1 MRGAAWLYHQREWQV
16 AGGGFTGAKAAPR
29 SFGRQAPLPEPF
41 RLTVDLSQDVFSK
54 TWWRGAASLGALCVG
69 LALLV
74 PTPLPIGG
82 LGGSVGADEA
92 AGLRD
97 LGVAPARLGGRS
109 GGQMAASASVEPLLG
124 APERAQ
130 VELFVRLSPGDR
142 LGPLLLRL
150 GARGGDAVAVAN
162 LAAGQGV
169 ISPGASIA
177 IRLGRDAGGVR
188 PVERV
193 AFRAGLADDIVIS
206 ANASATGFQ
215 LSTRA
220 IAVDERP
227 QRIRGRV
234 GDGLYWSLRAAG
246 VEPATAADYLKAL
259 STQLDVGADLGPD
272 DRFDLIVANR
282 RAGGQNQIGGLLYAG
297 IQRIGGHPVELMK
310 WSVGGK
316 SGWYEASSLTA
327 VASSGFIWPVNAP
340 VTSEFGPRYH
350 PILHFTRMHK
360 GMDFGARWGTPIVA
374 SADGQVERA
383 GWAGGYG
390 RQVRLAHAGGI
401 ETSYSHM
408 SRFVVEP
415 GSLVRQGQ
423 LIGYSGT
430 TGLSTGPH
438 LHYET
443 YRSGIAVNP
452 RTVRFAVAAPAADDG
467 QQAAFQAR
475 LKLLL
480 GTARG

>member
-1 MRGAAWLYHQREWQV
+1 LYHQREWQV
-16 AGGGFTGAKAAPR
+16 AGVGFTGVRAAPR
-29 SFGRQAPLPEPF
+29 SFGRQAPPPEPF
-41 RLTVDLSQDVFSK
+41 RLTVDLSQDLFSK
-54 TWWRGAASLGALCVG
+54 LWWRGAASLTVLCVG

-74 PTPLPIGG
+74 PAPLPIGG
-82 LGGSVGADEA
+82 LGASVGADEA
-92 AGLRD
+92 SGLRD

-109 GGQMAASASVEPLLG
+109 GGRMAASASVEPLTG

-150 GARGGDAVAVAN
+150 GARASDAVAVAN
-162 LAAGQGV
+162 LAAGHGA
-169 ISPGASIA
+169 ISPGASIS

-188 PVERV
+188 SIERV
-193 AFRAGLADDIVIS
+193 AYRAGLADDIVIS
-206 ANASATGFQ
+206 AGPTGFQ

-234 GDGLYWSLRAAG
+234 GDGLYWSLRSAG

-282 RAGGQNQIGGLLYAG
+282 RAGGQNQLGGLLYAG

-310 WSVGGK
+310 WSVGGR
-316 SGWYEASSLTA
+316 SQWVEASSLTA

-374 SADGQVERA
+374 SADGEVERA

-443 YRSGIAVNP
+443 YRGGVAVNP
-452 RTVRFAVAAPAADDG
+452 RDVRFAVAVPVADDG
-467 QQAAFQAR
+467 RQAAFKAR
-475 LKLLL
+475 LKALL
-480 GTARG
+480 GSARG